1 MRGLLHKRTI
11 IIPMLPALVFML
23 LMTACTDM
31 VGSKDGTLPQACL
44 PLSNIDG
51 CGGAVFTSGG
61 RLYVYDAKNGSVS
74 EIDEVAGAKHF
85 LGLSPDRTA
94 AAYLY
99 SFRSED
105 AFQTA
110 EKIGIYEMASG
121 RKTELA
127 LEGTMDQLMK
137 VYWISDRTIMA
148 ISHLNPSADIYQ
160 AFDAREGRCLFI
172 RPVGRLYDVSRDGT
186 RIIYYFTQHFAEKLL
201 PPHLRV
207 SGVATG
213 DPGNAAGF
221 DEPVYEVRDGDD
233 RIEQACF
240 AGGDRVLFIEYVSE
254 AAGYKL
260 KEAEIKDDSLAVISE
275 APFDFPGLDAENII
289 AMEYFEDRYRLY
301 IISRYTGNRGT
312 DGAGSS
318 DTGSMDAGIGN
329 AGDTGAES
337 GSDGNPARTAERT
350 AMEDG
355 IYLFEFLLRQ
365 DESEDMQ
372 PVCVNMVLTG
382 LDADAGHDIAME
394 AAGDRIRVTD
404 ITGVGTDV
412 RKEHYIYDGNGFS
425 AILTDGGV
433 SPGDLRELE
442 EYAREV
448 TGSASALK
456 IDAIELY

>member
-1 MRGLLHKRTI
+1 MPPVSMNPYTRSGTG
-11 IIPMLPALVFML
+11 
-23 LMTACTDM
+23 MTASNRHVSPEET
-31 VGSKDGTLPQACL
+31 GS
-44 PLSNIDG
+44 
-51 CGGAVFTSGG
+51 F
-61 RLYVYDAKNGSVS
+61 
-74 EIDEVAGAKHF
+74 
-85 LGLSPDRTA
+85 
-94 AAYLY
+94 
-99 SFRSED
+99 
-105 AFQTA
+105 
-110 EKIGIYEMASG
+110 
-121 RKTELA
+121 
-127 LEGTMDQLMK
+127 
-137 VYWISDRTIMA
+137 
-148 ISHLNPSADIYQ
+148 
-160 AFDAREGRCLFI
+160 
-172 RPVGRLYDVSRDGT
+172 
-186 RIIYYFTQHFAEKLL
+186 
-201 PPHLRV
+201 
-207 SGVATG
+207 
-213 DPGNAAGF
+213 
-221 DEPVYEVRDGDD
+221 
-233 RIEQACF
+233 
-240 AGGDRVLFIEYVSE
+240 FIEYVSE

-433 SPGDLRELE
+433 SPGTCANWRNMHGKLPEVLR
-442 EYAREV
+442 R
-448 TGSASALK
+448 
-456 IDAIELY
+456 